1 MIEFGVMGTD
11 KSVWVKIE
19 NRLILVND
27 LLIEPCGGSEDV
39 GYRVIV
45 NGYTIVL
52 VDPISKEEAE
62 HILEEFY
69 TLVGM
74 SWPVLRVKS
83 GQKERTNAETVSST

>member
-1 MIEFGVMGTD
+1 MNTD

-19 NRLILVND
+19 DRLILVND
-27 LLIEPCGGSEDV
+27 LLIEPCGSSEDM

-45 NGYTIVL
+45 NGYNVVL
-52 VDPISKEEAE
+52 VDNISKEEAE

-74 SWPVLRVKS
+74 AWPVLRVKFS
-83 GQKERTNAETVSST
+83 QKKRNNNETVSST